1 MNRAIDEKEAK
12 ALAEVTTGSEEVF
25 RGTLLDVFRDTVR
38 LPNGSAAHR
47 EYIKHVG
54 AVAIIPLTDDGKVYI
69 ERQYRYPVDEVIT
82 EIPAGK
88 LNDRSE
94 DRLEAAKRELEEETG
109 LTADR
114 WDFIGDVY
122 VTAAY
127 SDEVISIY
135 LARGLHKGEARPD
148 EDEFLIARPVPLEE
162 LLDKIYAGEIPD
174 AKTQIGLL
182 KLARYLDTENGGTNG

>member
-1 MNRAIDEKEAK
+1 MTSEKEAK
-12 ALAEVTTGSEEVF
+12 ALREITTGSEEVF
-25 RGTLLDVFRDTVR
+25 RGTLLDVFRDTVK
-38 LPNGSAAHR
+38 LPNGGAAHR

-54 AVAIIPLTDDGKVYI
+54 AVAMIALTDDGKVYI

-94 DRLEAAKRELEEETG
+94 DRLEAAKRELAEETG

-148 EDEFLIARPVPLEE
+148 EDEFLFAEPVPLADVLE
-162 LLDKIYAGEIPD
+162 KIYAGEIPD
-174 AKTQIGLL
+174 AKTQIGLM
-182 KLARYLDTENGGTNG
+182 KLVRFLEDEKGGQNG